1 MSKGPDIPRVA
12 LARISPDPV
21 ASLRIAELA
30 VPFGGQEYTIP
41 AYPAA
46 KWLEVLLAKDP
57 NLEAV
62 FPGLAGL
69 DAELGVNLSLIEG
82 SGTQEELEEVIYEVL
97 EMASGRQWWITL
109 RLCVTLRAHWEWV
122 GGAMARNGLTPFDV
136 PLAFWLDGA
145 YATMVHEMVANAAEV
160 KDLQKVADWTQAL
173 TVPPVAEIRKE
184 ANDTMDRDAFLALMG
199 QHGR

>member
-1 MSKGPDIPRVA
+1 MAPLFV
-12 LARISPDPV
+12 
-21 ASLRIAELA
+21 E
-30 VPFGGQEYTIP
+30 FGGQEFEIP

-46 KWLEVLLAKDP
+46 RWLEVLLAEKV

-69 DAELGVNLSLIEG
+69 DAELAVNLAITG
-82 SGTQEELEEVIYEVL
+82 SKATQDELEQVIYEVL
-97 EMASGRQWWITL
+97 EAASGRRWWITL
-109 RLCVTLRAHWEWV
+109 RLCMSLRAHWEWV

-145 YATMVHEMVANAAEV
+145 YATMIHEMVASAAEPQ
-160 KDLQKVADWTQAL
+160 DLNKIADWARAL
-173 TVPPVAEIRKE
+173 TVPPASQIRAE
-184 ANDTMDRDAFLALMG
+184 ASDTMDRDAFLALAR

>member
-1 MSKGPDIPRVA
+1 MASKPKAPRVT
-12 LARISPDPV
+12 LAHTNPDPL
-21 ASLRIAELA
+21 ATLRMAPLLVQFA
-30 VPFGGQEYTIP
+30 GTEYEIP

-46 KWLEVLLAKDP
+46 RWLEILLAEKI

-69 DAELGVNLSLIEG
+69 DAELAVNLAITDLRA
-82 SGTQEELEEVIYEVL
+82 TQDELLQVIYEVL
-97 EMASGRQWWITL
+97 EAATGRRWWVAI
-109 RLCVTLRAHWEWV
+109 RLCVSLRAHWEWV

-145 YATMVHEMVANAAEV
+145 YTTMIHEMVKAAVEPQ
-160 KDLQKVADWTQAL
+160 DLNKIADWVRAL
-173 TVPPVAEIRKE
+173 TVPPASQVRAE
-184 ANDTMDRDAFLALMG
+184 ASDTMDRDAFLALAR